1 MNLLSTTIRLSKE
14 TVKRLKA
21 MGRKNETYEGMIKR
35 LLEVYERQSAR
46 TEQGTKD
53 ETEYV

>member
-1 MNLLSTTIRLSKE
+1 MNLLSTTIRLSKK

-21 MGRKNETYEGMIKR
+21 MGRKNESYDGMIKR
-35 LLEVYERQSAR
+35 LLEVYKRQSAR
-46 TEQGTKD
+46 TEQGAKD